1 MTFSNTNLEKLIQ
14 MATIEQMYNILQNM
28 RKDNNDISHVQFE
41 SNSMHNHNNDN
52 VNSLHI
58 LSRLNLLDDNI
69 KDIHFKSNEYFV
81 QLNKVADLFESK
93 MSQMATFIEI
103 IGNKIDKLYEQT
115 TLNKN
120 LILEGQRKITDYFSN
135 NEEHIR
141 LQINEVVPVS
151 IMESVSVPV
160 PVPAPVPEAFKQ
172 DLLEHV
178 NVVESDSESESEVAT
193 EDEEEQG
200 VEEQKVEE
208 EDEEQEEVEEEQEE
222 VDEEEEEEKEEE
234 EVEEEQEEVD
244 EEEEEEKED
253 EEQEDEE
260 EEEVFEIEI
269 DDTTYYATSE
279 ENGILYE
286 VTKDGE
292 VGKKVGI
299 IKDGEPIFE

>member
-1 MTFSNTNLEKLIQ
+1 MATLNNIEKMIQ

-93 MSQMATFIEI
+93 MSQMATLIEI

-151 IMESVSVPV
+151 IMESVSVSV
-160 PVPAPVPEAFKQ
+160 PVPEAFKQ

-178 NVVESDSESESEVAT
+178 NVVESDSESEVAT

-222 VDEEEEEEKEEE
+222 VEEEEKEEE
-234 EVEEEQEEVD
+234 EVEEEQK
-244 EEEEEEKED
+244 EEEEVEEEQKEEQED
-253 EEQEDEE
+253 EEQEDEEE

>member
-1 MTFSNTNLEKLIQ
+1 
-14 MATIEQMYNILQNM
+14 M

-41 SNSMHNHNNDN
+41 SNSMPNNDN

-81 QLNKVADLFESK
+81 QLNKVADLFERN
-93 MSQMATFIEI
+93 MSRMNTYIEI

-120 LILEGQRKITDYFSN
+120 IILEGQRKITDYFSN

-151 IMESVSVPV
+151 IME
-160 PVPAPVPEAFKQ
+160 PVPEAFNQ
-172 DLLEHV
+172 DLSEHV
-178 NVVESDSESESEVAT
+178 NVVESDSESEVAT
-193 EDEEEQG
+193 EDEEEEEQQK
-200 VEEQKVEE
+200 VEQKEQEQEEQKEQEEQEEDEEEQEDEE
-208 EDEEQEEVEEEQEE
+208 EDEEEQE
-222 VDEEEEEEKEEE
+222 DEEEEEEEED
-234 EVEEEQEEVD
+234 Q
-244 EEEEEEKED
+244 
-253 EEQEDEE
+253 E

-292 VGKKVGI
+292 VGKKVGV